1 MINLLNNPTF
11 DNERNVLNA
20 DLFVSNLHNTLKA
33 FGFNPKVTYDVYRL
47 VTIYR
52 ISWNDDKDY
61 NDIIEYNKEIAL
73 ALGVPKEELKI
84 DRISDN
90 EIEIKVLNMKRD
102 ILTLKELLSMYKKDD
117 KFKVALGLDEE
128 DRVIIFDFDKDK
140 NLLVTGT
147 SGSGKTNLFR
157 NIIMNV
163 LINYTDTK
171 IIILDTQSINYNDFA
186 NVCEVINGKDDVIK
200 KIKLLRRE
208 FEERV
213 KNGNRER
220 ILVFI
225 DEIYEMLEMDNSID
239 EDINYLLSLGDKCNI
254 HLIVSTDTLSNDD
267 MVRIFT
273 NNNTCKISFYMTT
286 RGEYNIF
293 LSNIVNESLNNDGM
307 YLDSDKN
314 LSRVIIPLI
323 GDDEIERVVNKIKE
337 QKL

>member
-33 FGFNPKVTYDVYRL
+33 FGFNPKVTYNVYRL

-186 NVCEVINGKDDVIK
+186 NVCEVVNGKDDVIK

-225 DEIYEMLEMDNSID
+225 DEIYEILEMDNSVD

-293 LSNIVNESLNNDGM
+293 LSNIVNESHNNDGM

-323 GDDEIERVVNKIKE
+323 GDDEIERVVKYLNNK
-337 QKL
+337 

>member
-33 FGFNPKVTYDVYRL
+33 FGFNPKVTYNVYRL

-186 NVCEVINGKDDVIK
+186 NVCEVVNGKDDVIK

-220 ILVFI
+220 IIVFI
-225 DEIYEMLEMDNSID
+225 DEIYEILEIDNSID

-323 GDDEIERVVNKIKE
+323 GDDEIERVVKYLNNK
-337 QKL
+337 

>member
-33 FGFNPKVTYDVYRL
+33 FGFNPKVTYNVYRL

-128 DRVIIFDFDKDK
+128 DRVIIFDFDRDK

-186 NVCEVINGKDDVIK
+186 NVCEVVNGKDDVIK

-225 DEIYEMLEMDNSID
+225 DEIYEMLEMDNSVD

-323 GDDEIERVVNKIKE
+323 GDD
-337 QKL
+337 

>member
-1 MINLLNNPTF
+1 MINMLNNPTF

-33 FGFNPKVTYDVYRL
+33 FGFNPKVTYNVYRL

-186 NVCEVINGKDDVIK
+186 NVCEVVNETDDVIK

-225 DEIYEMLEMDNSID
+225 DEIYEILEIDNSID

-323 GDDEIERVVNKIKE
+323 GDDEIERVVKYLNNK
-337 QKL
+337 

>member
-11 DNERNVLNA
+11 DNDRNVLNA

-33 FGFNPKVTYDVYRL
+33 FGFNHKVTYDVYRL

-323 GDDEIERVVNKIKE
+323 GDDEIERVVKYLNNK
-337 QKL
+337 

>member
-33 FGFNPKVTYDVYRL
+33 FGFNPKVTYNVYRL

-186 NVCEVINGKDDVIK
+186 NVCEVVNGKNDVIK
-200 KIKLLRRE
+200 KIKLLRRK

-225 DEIYEMLEMDNSID
+225 DEIYEILEMDNSVD

-267 MVRIFT
+267 IVRIFT

-323 GDDEIERVVNKIKE
+323 GDDEIERVVKYLNNK
-337 QKL
+337 

>member
-33 FGFNPKVTYDVYRL
+33 FGFNPKVTYNVYRL

-186 NVCEVINGKDDVIK
+186 NVCEVVNGKDDVIK

-225 DEIYEMLEMDNSID
+225 DEIYEILEMDNSVD

-323 GDDEIERVVNKIKE
+323 RDDEIERVVKYLNNK
-337 QKL
+337 

>member
-33 FGFNPKVTYDVYRL
+33 FGFNPKVTYNVYRL

-186 NVCEVINGKDDVIK
+186 NVCEVVNGKDDVIK

-225 DEIYEMLEMDNSID
+225 DEIYEILEMDNSID

-273 NNNTCKISFYMTT
+273 NNNTCKISFYMTA

-323 GDDEIERVVNKIKE
+323 GDDEIERVVKYLNNK
-337 QKL
+337 

>member
-33 FGFNPKVTYDVYRL
+33 FGFNPKVTYNVYRL

-186 NVCEVINGKDDVIK
+186 NVCEVVNGKDDVIK

-225 DEIYEMLEMDNSID
+225 DEIYEILEMDNSVD

-273 NNNTCKISFYMTT
+273 NNNTCKISFYMAT

-323 GDDEIERVVNKIKE
+323 GDDEIERVVKYLNNK
-337 QKL
+337 

>member
-33 FGFNPKVTYDVYRL
+33 FGFNPKVTYNVYRL

-186 NVCEVINGKDDVIK
+186 NVCEVVNGKDDVIK
-200 KIKLLRRE
+200 KIKLLRIE

-225 DEIYEMLEMDNSID
+225 DEIYEILEMDNSVD

-267 MVRIFT
+267 IVRIFT

-323 GDDEIERVVNKIKE
+323 GDDEIERVVKYLNNK
-337 QKL
+337 

>member
-11 DNERNVLNA
+11 DNVRNVLNA

-33 FGFNPKVTYDVYRL
+33 FGFNPKVTYNVYRL

-186 NVCEVINGKDDVIK
+186 NVCEVVNGKDDVIK

-225 DEIYEMLEMDNSID
+225 DEIYEILEMDNSVD

-323 GDDEIERVVNKIKE
+323 GDDEIERVVKYLNNK
-337 QKL
+337 

>member
-33 FGFNPKVTYDVYRL
+33 FGFNPKVTYNVYRL

-186 NVCEVINGKDDVIK
+186 NVCEVVNGKDDVIK

-213 KNGNRER
+213 KNCNRER

-225 DEIYEMLEMDNSID
+225 DEIYEILEMDNSVD

-323 GDDEIERVVNKIKE
+323 GDDEIERVVKYLNNK
-337 QKL
+337 

>member
-33 FGFNPKVTYDVYRL
+33 FGFNPKVTYNVYRL

-186 NVCEVINGKDDVIK
+186 NVCEVVNGKDDVIK

-225 DEIYEMLEMDNSID
+225 DEIYEILEMDNSVD

-267 MVRIFT
+267 IVRIFT

-323 GDDEIERVVNKIKE
+323 GDDDIERVVKYLNNK
-337 QKL
+337 

>member
-33 FGFNPKVTYDVYRL
+33 FGFNPKVTYNVYRL

-147 SGSGKTNLFR
+147 SGTGKTNLFR

-186 NVCEVINGKDDVIK
+186 NVCEVVNGKDDVIK

-225 DEIYEMLEMDNSID
+225 DEIYEILEMDNSVD

-267 MVRIFT
+267 IVRIFT

-323 GDDEIERVVNKIKE
+323 GDDEIGRVVKYLNNK
-337 QKL
+337 

>member
-33 FGFNPKVTYDVYRL
+33 FGFNPKVTYNVYRL

-84 DRISDN
+84 DKISDN

-186 NVCEVINGKDDVIK
+186 NVCEVVNGKDDVIK

-213 KNGNRER
+213 NNGNRER

-225 DEIYEMLEMDNSID
+225 DEIYEMLEMDNSVD

-254 HLIVSTDTLSNDD
+254 HLIVSTDTLFNDD

-323 GDDEIERVVNKIKE
+323 GDDEIERVVKYLNNK
-337 QKL
+337 

>member
-11 DNERNVLNA
+11 DNDRNVLNA

-307 YLDSDKN
+307 YLDIDKN

-323 GDDEIERVVNKIKE
+323 GDDEIERVVKYLNNK
-337 QKL
+337 

>member
-33 FGFNPKVTYDVYRL
+33 FGFNPKVTYNVYRL

-61 NDIIEYNKEIAL
+61 NDIMEYNKEIAL

-186 NVCEVINGKDDVIK
+186 NVCEVVNGKDDVFK

-225 DEIYEMLEMDNSID
+225 DEIYEILEMDNSVD

-254 HLIVSTDTLSNDD
+254 HFIVSTDTLSNDD
-267 MVRIFT
+267 IVRIFT

-323 GDDEIERVVNKIKE
+323 GDDEIERVVKYLNNK
-337 QKL
+337 

>member
-33 FGFNPKVTYDVYRL
+33 FGFNPKVTYNVYRL

-186 NVCEVINGKDDVIK
+186 NVCEVVNGKDDVIK

-220 ILVFI
+220 IIVFI
-225 DEIYEMLEMDNSID
+225 DEIYEILEIDNSID

-307 YLDSDKN
+307 YLDSDNN

-323 GDDEIERVVNKIKE
+323 GDDEIERVVKYLNNK
-337 QKL
+337 

>member
-33 FGFNPKVTYDVYRL
+33 FGFNPKVTYNVYRL

-186 NVCEVINGKDDVIK
+186 NVCEVVNGKEDVIK
-200 KIKLLRRE
+200 KIKLLRRA

-225 DEIYEMLEMDNSID
+225 DEIYEMLEMDNSVD

-323 GDDEIERVVNKIKE
+323 GDDEIERVVKYLNNK
-337 QKL
+337 

>member
-33 FGFNPKVTYDVYRL
+33 FGFNPKVTYNVYRL

-186 NVCEVINGKDDVIK
+186 NVCEVVNGKDDVIK

-323 GDDEIERVVNKIKE
+323 RDDEIERVVKYLNNK
-337 QKL
+337 

>member
-33 FGFNPKVTYDVYRL
+33 FGFNPKVTYNVYRL

-186 NVCEVINGKDDVIK
+186 NVCEVVNGKNDVIK

-225 DEIYEMLEMDNSID
+225 DEIYEMLEMDNSVD

-323 GDDEIERVVNKIKE
+323 GDDEIERVVKYLNNK
-337 QKL
+337 

>member
-33 FGFNPKVTYDVYRL
+33 FGFNPKVTYNVYRL

-186 NVCEVINGKDDVIK
+186 NVCEVVNGKDDVIK

-208 FEERV
+208 VEERV

-225 DEIYEMLEMDNSID
+225 DEIYEILEMDNSVD

-267 MVRIFT
+267 IVRIFT

-323 GDDEIERVVNKIKE
+323 GDDEIERVVKYLNNK
-337 QKL
+337 

>member
-33 FGFNPKVTYDVYRL
+33 FGFNPKVTYNVYRL

-52 ISWNDDKDY
+52 ISWNNDKDY

-186 NVCEVINGKDDVIK
+186 NVCEVVNGKDDVIK

-225 DEIYEMLEMDNSID
+225 DEIYEMLEMDNSVD

-323 GDDEIERVVNKIKE
+323 GDDEIERVVKYLNNK
-337 QKL
+337 

>member
-33 FGFNPKVTYDVYRL
+33 FGFNPKVTYNVYRL

-84 DRISDN
+84 DKISDN

-186 NVCEVINGKDDVIK
+186 NACEVVNGKDDVIK

-225 DEIYEMLEMDNSID
+225 DEIYEILEMDNSVD

-254 HLIVSTDTLSNDD
+254 HLIVSTDTLFNDD

-323 GDDEIERVVNKIKE
+323 GDDEIERVVKYLNNK
-337 QKL
+337 

>member
-33 FGFNPKVTYDVYRL
+33 FGFNPKVTYNVYRL

-102 ILTLKELLSMYKKDD
+102 ILTLKELLSMFKKDD

-186 NVCEVINGKDDVIK
+186 NVCEVVNGKADVIK

-225 DEIYEMLEMDNSID
+225 DEIYEILEIDNSID

-323 GDDEIERVVNKIKE
+323 EDDEIERVVNKIKE
-337 QKL
+337 QKV

>member
-33 FGFNPKVTYDVYRL
+33 FGFNPKVTYNVYRL

-84 DRISDN
+84 DKISDN

-186 NVCEVINGKDDVIK
+186 NVCEVVNGKDDVIK

-220 ILVFI
+220 MLVFI
-225 DEIYEMLEMDNSID
+225 DEIYEILEMDNSVD

-323 GDDEIERVVNKIKE
+323 GDDEIERVVKYLNNK
-337 QKL
+337 

>member
-33 FGFNPKVTYDVYRL
+33 FGFNPKVTYNVYRL

-186 NVCEVINGKDDVIK
+186 NVCEVVNGKDDVIK

-213 KNGNRER
+213 KNGNSER

-225 DEIYEMLEMDNSID
+225 DEIYEILEMDNSVD

-267 MVRIFT
+267 IVRIFT

-323 GDDEIERVVNKIKE
+323 GDDEIERVVKYLNNK
-337 QKL
+337 

>member
-33 FGFNPKVTYDVYRL
+33 FGFNPKVTYNVYRL

-186 NVCEVINGKDDVIK
+186 NVCEVVNGKDDVIK

-213 KNGNRER
+213 KNGNSER

-225 DEIYEMLEMDNSID
+225 DEIYEILEMDNSVD

-323 GDDEIERVVNKIKE
+323 GDDEIERVVKYLNNK
-337 QKL
+337 

>member
-11 DNERNVLNA
+11 DNDRNVLNA

-323 GDDEIERVVNKIKE
+323 GDDEIERVVKYLNNK
-337 QKL
+337 

>member
-33 FGFNPKVTYDVYRL
+33 FGFNPKVTYNVYRL

-186 NVCEVINGKDDVIK
+186 NVCEVVNGKDDVIN

-225 DEIYEMLEMDNSID
+225 DEIYEILEMDNSVD

-323 GDDEIERVVNKIKE
+323 GDDEIERVVKYLNNK
-337 QKL
+337 

>member
-33 FGFNPKVTYDVYRL
+33 FGFNPKVTYNVYRL

-186 NVCEVINGKDDVIK
+186 NVCEVVNGKDDVIK

-225 DEIYEMLEMDNSID
+225 DEIYEMLEMDNSVD

-323 GDDEIERVVNKIKE
+323 GDDEIERVVKYLNNK
-337 QKL
+337 

>member
-73 ALGVPKEELKI
+73 DLGVPKEELKI

-102 ILTLKELLSMYKKDD
+102 IVTLKELLSMYKKDD

-186 NVCEVINGKDDVIK
+186 NVCEVVNGKDDVIK

-225 DEIYEMLEMDNSID
+225 DEIYEILEMDNSVD

-323 GDDEIERVVNKIKE
+323 GDDEIERVVKYLNNK
-337 QKL
+337 

>member
-33 FGFNPKVTYDVYRL
+33 FGFNPKVTYNVYRL

-128 DRVIIFDFDKDK
+128 DRVIIFDFDRDK

-186 NVCEVINGKDDVIK
+186 NVCEVVNGKDGVVK

-225 DEIYEMLEMDNSID
+225 DEIYEMLEMDNSVD

-323 GDDEIERVVNKIKE
+323 GDDEIERVVKYLNNK
-337 QKL
+337 

>member
-33 FGFNPKVTYDVYRL
+33 FGFNPKVTYNVYRL

-102 ILTLKELLSMYKKDD
+102 ILTLKELLSMFKKDD

-186 NVCEVINGKDDVIK
+186 NVCEVVNGKDDVIK

-225 DEIYEMLEMDNSID
+225 DEIYEILEMDNSID

-323 GDDEIERVVNKIKE
+323 GDDEIERVVKYLNNK
-337 QKL
+337 

>member
-33 FGFNPKVTYDVYRL
+33 FGFNPKVTYNVYRL

-186 NVCEVINGKDDVIK
+186 NVCEVVNGKDDVIK

-307 YLDSDKN
+307 YLDRDTN

-323 GDDEIERVVNKIKE
+323 RDDEIERVVKYLNNK
-337 QKL
+337 

>member
-33 FGFNPKVTYDVYRL
+33 FGFNPKVTYNVYRL

-61 NDIIEYNKEIAL
+61 NDIMEYNKEIAL

-186 NVCEVINGKDDVIK
+186 NVCEVVNGKDDVIK

-225 DEIYEMLEMDNSID
+225 DEIYEILEMDNSVD

-323 GDDEIERVVNKIKE
+323 GDDEIERVVKYLNNK
-337 QKL
+337 

>member
-33 FGFNPKVTYDVYRL
+33 FGFNPKVTYNVYRL

-186 NVCEVINGKDDVIK
+186 NVCEVVNGKDDVIK

-225 DEIYEMLEMDNSID
+225 DEIYEMLEMDNSVD

-286 RGEYNIF
+286 RWEYNIF

-323 GDDEIERVVNKIKE
+323 GDDEIERVVKYLNNK
-337 QKL
+337 

>member
-33 FGFNPKVTYDVYRL
+33 FGFNPKVTYNVYRL

-73 ALGVPKEELKI
+73 ALGVSKEELKI

-186 NVCEVINGKDDVIK
+186 NVCEVVNGKDDVIK

-225 DEIYEMLEMDNSID
+225 DEIYEILEMDNSVD

-267 MVRIFT
+267 IVRIFT
-273 NNNTCKISFYMTT
+273 NNNTYKISFYMTT

-323 GDDEIERVVNKIKE
+323 GDDEIERVVKYLNNK
-337 QKL
+337 

>member
-33 FGFNPKVTYDVYRL
+33 FGFNPKVTYNVYRL

-186 NVCEVINGKDDVIK
+186 NVCEVVNGKDDVIK
-200 KIKLLRRE
+200 KVKLLRRE

-225 DEIYEMLEMDNSID
+225 DEIYEMLEMDNSVD

-323 GDDEIERVVNKIKE
+323 GDDEIERVVKYLNNK
-337 QKL
+337 

>member
-33 FGFNPKVTYDVYRL
+33 FGFNPKVTYNVYRL

-186 NVCEVINGKDDVIK
+186 NVCEVVNGKDDVIK
-200 KIKLLRRE
+200 KVKLLRRE

-225 DEIYEMLEMDNSID
+225 DEIYEMLEMDNSVD

-323 GDDEIERVVNKIKE
+323 GDDEIELLNI
-337 QKL
+337 